1 MDNHKVK
8 SRPRIPHQRHY
19 FSPGVIMHDELEFSR
34 KSHPQRSSNSA
45 KNHTHSAPGLLKILK
60 ASDDISQIRG

>member
-1 MDNHKVK
+1 
-8 SRPRIPHQRHY
+8 
-19 FSPGVIMHDELEFSR
+19 MHDELEFSR